1 MNSTVINIK
10 TDPKI
15 KKEAQNIASD
25 LGLSLSGA
33 INGFLK
39 QLIRTKTVVFTL
51 NENIP
56 SDYLLTSIKESES
69 EKKACSISL
78 KQPRQRSEQVS
89 NLPRNEAV

>member
-10 TDPKI
+10 TDIKI
-15 KKEAQNIASD
+15 KKEAQKITSD

-39 QLIRTKTVVFTL
+39 QLIRDKTVLFTL

-56 SDYLLTSIKESES
+56 SAYLLSSIKESKS
-69 EKKACSISL
+69 ERKSGKFHSFKNNQEAINFL
-78 KQPRQRSEQVS
+78 DRQ
-89 NLPRNEAV
+89 